1 MLRSDHV
8 AIIDI
13 LKSTVRPAVAQ
24 MPRGYLQADAASFR
38 TGYGYA
44 FADGEHIAT
53 IMGIKITRLDSL
65 ADGHRDYY
73 DEAGNL
79 IYTT

>member
-1 MLRSDHV
+1 MLRTDAV

-13 LKSTVRPAVAQ
+13 LRKTVRPAVAQ
-24 MPRGYLQADAASFR
+24 MPRGYIQVDAAGLHSL
-38 TGYGYA
+38 GYA
-44 FADGEHIAT
+44 FADGAHVAT
-53 IMGIKITRLDSL
+53 IMGLKVTRLAAL